1 MTVMIEQS
9 LNEMFVERKFLT
21 IYELSQYLGIKKS
34 TIYAWAEA
42 QVLPHYK
49 LGRMVR
55 FKKDEIDSWMESKRK
70 QVVAVS
76 KKTKEILKTVS
87 RPRLDIKSVVQ
98 KTIAHEKMRGYTPIP
113 GKSGQIEGSLE
124 SRKGG

>member
-1 MTVMIEQS
+1 MMIKQS
-9 LNEMFVERKFLT
+9 LNEMFVEREFLT
-21 IYELSQYLGIKKS
+21 IDEVSQYLGIKKS

-55 FKKDEIDSWMESKRK
+55 FKKNEIDAWMESKKK
-70 QVVAVS
+70 QVVEVG
-76 KKTKEILKTVS
+76 KEAREMLRVVR
-87 RPRLDIKSVVQ
+87 RPRLDIKSIVQ
-98 KTIAHEKMRGYTPIP
+98 KTVAHEKMRGYTPIP